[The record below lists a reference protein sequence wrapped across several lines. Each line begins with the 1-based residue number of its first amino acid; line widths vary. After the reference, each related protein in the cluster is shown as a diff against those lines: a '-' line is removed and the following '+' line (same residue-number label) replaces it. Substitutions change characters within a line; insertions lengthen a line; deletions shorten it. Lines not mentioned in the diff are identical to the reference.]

1 MPEKIR
7 DMLGASSMILLMV
20 AAIIL
25 GLGIKNMLTVRPA
38 SAYEDKGVHTFTP
51 IEIYPVQKKN
61 TSSYGR
67 SRRMN
72 PTTTVYKVRYEAT
85 DGSGYRCSFE
95 AGSTETSAQLLAE
108 EGDIERRVLYVR
120 AVKVVLA
127 GGLAQPDT
135 APMAQ
140 QALRRQLD
148 PDPDGWKMLT
158 VMLCAACLAQQPM
171 EQQGMGMDVYLA
183 TMGMFSRFVKEH
195 SRQFGRCGFD
205 RDWWTWRILC
215 GRLVRLGALEY
226 EQAEYQGPAFA
237 GMVPGQPCLH
247 LHIPSDADL
256 SDQARRQSYA
266 RAWARWEL
274 SIVCE
279 SWLLAPALDK
289 LLPADSRLRR
299 FRAEFVP
306 GPAEEDAEDVYQ
318 WLFQGE
324 KRLDRLPQT
333 TSLQR
338 AAKAWLEEDKKIGI
352 GWGRLRWPE

>member
-1 MPEKIR
+1 MWNPLHEAMEKYIAESRIR
-7 DMLGASSMILLMV
+7 VTKNVGDSRVIDWNRNHCRGNKRFYAERPYLGV
-20 AAIIL
+20 A
-25 GLGIKNMLTVRPA
+25 GL
-38 SAYEDKGVHTFTP
+38 YEHRERYDC
-51 IEIYPVQKKN
+51 
-61 TSSYGR
+61 SYFGNFDVGR
-67 SRRMN
+67 
-72 PTTTVYKVRYEAT
+72 Y
-85 DGSGYRCSFE
+85 
-95 AGSTETSAQLLAE
+95 
-108 EGDIERRVLYVR
+108 
-120 AVKVVLA
+120 
-127 GGLAQPDT
+127 
-135 APMAQ
+135 
-140 QALRRQLD
+140 
-148 PDPDGWKMLT
+148 
-158 VMLCAACLAQQPM
+158 
-171 EQQGMGMDVYLA
+171 
-183 TMGMFSRFVKEH
+183 
-195 SRQFGRCGFD
+195 GFD

-274 SIVCE
+274 PIVCE

-338 AAKAWLEEDKKIGI
+338 AAKAWLEEGKKIGI

>member
-1 MPEKIR
+1 MK
-7 DMLGASSMILLMV
+7 LVQG
-20 AAIIL
+20 
-25 GLGIKNMLTVRPA
+25 
-38 SAYEDKGVHTFTP
+38 FTP
-51 IEIYPVQKKN
+51 AWLETICAGIHMP
-61 TSSYGR
+61 S
-67 SRRMN
+67 
-72 PTTTVYKVRYEAT
+72 EAA
-85 DGSGYRCSFE
+85 D
-95 AGSTETSAQLLAE
+95 
-108 EGDIERRVLYVR
+108 RVLKTLP
-120 AVKVVLA
+120 AVNQPAVIVLA

-135 APMAQ
+135 ALMAQ

-274 SIVCE
+274 PIVCE

-338 AAKAWLEEDKKIGI
+338 AAKAWLEEGKKIGI